1 MRCLTLCVQV
11 VFMGQG
17 EPLYNWRNVSA
28 AVDVMTDRLMG
39 RIAPVRE
46 FMCCEPGCGVT
57 LPIAALCKETVD
69 REHLRCLA
77 EDGRRGQVCGVV
89 ARKHRAPPNAVRAR
103 VCVLSPCLS
112 ICLSA
117 LLLHRTT
124 MAAAVSSVL
133 TWRCPCML

>member
-1 MRCLTLCVQV
+1 MRCPTLCVQV

-57 LPIAALCKETVD
+57 LPSPRSVQKRLTVSTSGVSPKMED
-69 REHLRCLA
+69 VGRYVEWWLASIVLRLTLYVP
-77 EDGRRGQVCGVV
+77 VCACSLPVSLSV
-89 ARKHRAPPNAVRAR
+89 SLP
-103 VCVLSPCLS
+103 CSCTVLPWPLQCP
-112 ICLSA
+112 
-117 LLLHRTT
+117 
-124 MAAAVSSVL
+124 
-133 TWRCPCML
+133 RC